1 MEADPFILNMK
12 KIYIQRGY
20 LQMYGMDIFVSVII
34 CIIFFILSSYF
45 YILNNL
51 DPIKANWAVE
61 RCSPAVIPFAGII
74 QRGSTG
80 GETVL
85 EFTEKNFTGCIQT
98 ILGNVTSY
106 AFQPVYYIMH
116 NLTNLFS
123 DALNAVNAIRGEFNT
138 IRNSITTFSREV
150 MGRTLN
156 ITMPIVQMVIGIKDT
171 IGKINGTMSAAV
183 LTLFGSYLTFK
194 SLLLF
199 IIELVTVI
207 LYILLGICLGLIA
220 IADIPLFGSWAI
232 PIAIVDVAIMA
243 AILIPVVVI
252 RDMMTDV
259 LSLSTRS
266 VPSTPCFVGTTLL
279 DIKKSGLNGDVEIIN
294 KCINSIEIGD
304 ELSTGEI
311 ITSIMKFE
319 RNGNTIY
326 DNDGI
331 FVTGEHM
338 ILDYSIGGRRQQWIK
353 VKDHTRSIKT
363 NLNDEFVYCIGTN
376 TKSFSVKN
384 KYSLYS
390 HFLDWDDITDENF
403 KLIEQKLLNTIPD
416 FKREDIHY
424 HLDNGLIGTTMID
437 LLNGNKINISDIK
450 VNDIL
455 KNNVKVNGVIKIDGK
470 YIKTVMKHT
479 SDETTIIGAN
489 LNVCMEMKETKEVK
503 TYDVLY
509 QLLTDSGYFISNGIM
524 VRDYNYGI
532 DKYL

>member
-1 MEADPFILNMK
+1 MEADPFILNIK

-98 ILGNVTSY
+98 ILTNVTSY

-123 DALNAVNAIRGEFNT
+123 DALNAVDAIRGEFNT

-171 IGKINGTMSAAV
+171 IGKINGTMTASI

-207 LYILLGICLGLIA
+207 LYILLGICVGLIA

-266 VPSTPCFVGTTLL
+266 VPSAPSCFVGNTLL
-279 DIKKSGLNGDVEIIN
+279 DIKKSGLNEDVEIIS
-294 KCINSIEIGD
+294 KCINSVEIGD
-304 ELSTGEI
+304 ALSTGEI

-338 ILDYSIGGRRQQWIK
+338 ILDCSVGGRKQWIK
-353 VKDHTRSIKT
+353 VKDHIRSIKT

-376 TKSFSVKN
+376 TKSFSVKS

-390 HFLDWDDITDENF
+390 QFLDWDDITDENF
-403 KLIEQKLLNTIPD
+403 KLIQKKLLKTIPE
-416 FKREDIHY
+416 FKKEDIHY
-424 HLDNGLIGTTMID
+424 HLDNGLIGTTIID
-437 LLNGNKINISDIK
+437 LFNGDKINISDIN

-455 KNNVKVNGVIKIDGK
+455 RNNVKVTGVIKIDGTC
-470 YIKTVMKHT
+470 IKTITKYT
-479 SDETTIIGAN
+479 SDEKIIIGAN
-489 LNVCMEMKETKEVK
+489 LNLCLTMKETNEIK
-503 TYDVLY
+503 TYDILY
-509 QLLTDSGYFISNGIM
+509 HLLTDSGYFISTGIV
-524 VRDYNYGI
+524 VRDYNHGI